1 MAVIQHSWLL
11 VIFSKVH
18 NANSDGTET
27 VQITPLK
34 KTLAAVC
41 GLWGV
46 MRLRFICWFRHYIYI
61 YILFGCL
68 LGFLHL
74 LPFFLYLFFL

>member
-46 MRLRFICWFRHYIYI
+46 MRLRFIC
-61 YILFGCL
+61 
-68 LGFLHL
+68 
-74 LPFFLYLFFL
+74 